1 MGNKFRKQKKKVAKN
16 DPPKKTNSEPVIRT
30 QKKHPQIDKKTSLS
44 ARLDSEPSLLVNIQ
58 SKYKLGKKLG
68 KGHFA
73 VVQLGIVKETDEKVA
88 VKVIKLKNF
97 FNNRGQEE
105 AEKQRKTLKKEIDIL
120 QKVGRHANI
129 TSIYDVYLTTSELHI
144 VMELCEG
151 GELFDRLVSNGP
163 YSEESAR
170 QHMFCICDA
179 LDFLHKNKII
189 HRDLKPENIM
199 LKTKDPEAP
208 LRIADFGL
216 GKVIDEKF
224 RLATTVC
231 GTWAY
236 TAPEVTKREDYDYK
250 ADMFSF
256 GVILFIV
263 LSAYHPFDPEV
274 GASDAVIIRRAQL
287 GKYDFEDE
295 EWDGISDEAQDLIR
309 QLLEVDPKKR
319 LSAEATLKHP
329 WMNSK
334 RAENPITCGMGRHR
348 GVSIDE
354 GLKNFKESAQRWRS
368 VEDKVLKELSVLKHM
383 KSFGSSTAEIIR
395 QEDSSLSDEEKKKKK
410 QSPTNNE

>member
-1 MGNKFRKQKKKVAKN
+1 MGNKFGKKKKKGATDSKKGVDSPAKAQ
-16 DPPKKTNSEPVIRT
+16 SAPVIPPHEKT
-30 QKKHPQIDKKTSLS
+30 PINKKLS
-44 ARLDSEPSLLVNIQ
+44 ARLDSSPSLLNNIK
-58 SKYKLGKKLG
+58 SKYKLGRKLG

-73 VVQLGIVKETDEKVA
+73 IVQLGVIKKTKEQVA
-88 VKVIKLKNF
+88 VKVIKLNNF
-97 FNNRGQEE
+97 YSNQESAA

-120 QKVGRHANI
+120 QQVGQHENI
-129 TSIYDVYLTTSELHI
+129 TSIFDVYLTKTELHI

-170 QHMFCICDA
+170 QHMHCICDA
-179 LDFLHKNKII
+179 LKFLHNSKII

-199 LKTKDPEAP
+199 LKTKDPESS

-216 GKVIDEKF
+216 GKVIDEKV

-236 TAPEVTKREDYDYK
+236 TAPEVTKRLDYDYK

-295 EWDGISDEAQDLIR
+295 EWNAISNEGKDLIKH
-309 QLLEVDPKKR
+309 LLEVDPKKR
-319 LSAEATLKHP
+319 YSAEETLNHP
-329 WMNSK
+329 WMKSK
-334 RAENPITCGMGRHR
+334 RTEEPITCGMTRHR

-354 GLKNFKESAQRWRS
+354 GLRNFKESSQRWRS
-368 VEDKVLKELSVLKHM
+368 AGDEILKELSVLKHM
-383 KSFGSSTAEIIR
+383 KSFGSSTAEILR
-395 QEDSSLSDEEKKKKK
+395 QEDSSLKE
-410 QSPTNNE
+410 